1 MGHYRAM
8 EQLPRRGMKG
18 NEEETGILGKRGE
31 GEGERKAGKKK
42 RRREKEREER
52 R

>member
-1 MGHYRAM
+1 M
-8 EQLPRRGMKG
+8 EQLPRRGIKG
-18 NEEETGILGKRGE
+18 NEEEPDILGKGGE

-42 RRREKEREER
+42 RRKKKEREER